1 SVQLVMIYSI
11 LLPLLF
17 SSIVGSPILY
27 SPSYDIFR
35 NGNINLRN
43 GEGGEYSQL
52 LANSRGRGEYELRQG
67 DTIGGYAQGSNNYG
81 SNVPSFSSSSSY
93 GGPSYFDSHYS
104 RPIALVINNYPPSQ
118 MEEVKTVNG
127 IDSHYSR
134 PIKYRPPPN
143 RIVHSENWY
152 DRLVVKPRPTTLPPP
167 IFIPPS
173 YIPPPYQPDMSKYRW
188 TAILASKGYQGESS
202 SSNYPVPPKPYST
215 DYVSS

>member
-1 SVQLVMIYSI
+1 MIYSI

-81 SNVPSFSSSSSY
+81 SSEYWNQFLVAYVFHSFFKIDVPSFSSSSSY
-93 GGPSYFDSHYS
+93 GGPSYFDSHCTFD
-104 RPIALVINNYPPSQ
+104 SQ
-118 MEEVKTVNG
+118 
-127 IDSHYSR
+127 
-134 PIKYRPPPN
+134 
-143 RIVHSENWY
+143 
-152 DRLVVKPRPTTLPPP
+152 TL
-167 IFIPPS
+167 
-173 YIPPPYQPDMSKYRW
+173 R
-188 TAILASKGYQGESS
+188 E
-202 SSNYPVPPKPYST
+202 
-215 DYVSS
+215 